1 MGLDVAVLVLL
12 DLGGE
17 CSDRH
22 DHLHLGLVEVEL
34 VEDTSLEEGL
44 EIVVLLLVLQLN
56 KLGSGFS
63 FGGGNILSNEK
74 SFNLLL
80 VEVKPVLSDIH
91 NKSDGA
97 QLSRSHVKILNKF
110 EALP

>member
-1 MGLDVAVLVLL
+1 LHL
-12 DLGGE
+12 DL
-17 CSDRH
+17 
-22 DHLHLGLVEVEL
+22 VELEL
-34 VEDTSLEEGL
+34 VEDTSLVEGL

-56 KLGSGFS
+56 KLGSCLS
-63 FGGGNILSNEK
+63 FGSGNILSNEK

-97 QLSRSHVKILNKF
+97 QLSRSQVKIFDKC